1 MELGLSFGGTV
12 GGGLPNCRI
21 RCNGTR
27 IQVGSRDFTSASE
40 ALQAYLDQYSGVTAR
55 LSVPYKRDV
64 SDLLDP
70 KSILHMT
77 ADRSLQTGI
86 RDTEIEMKLADTRNN
101 INNSYDRMEKSSK
114 LRAKAQDALNRSG
127 ELLHQIQT
135 EDLGQQ
141 KSLSDVDSLSTD
153 VLMSMNPVAGYTER
167 KHVYSYKTPKTHQ
180 KSVGIQEPLTNRSD
194 NAKDFFNRRP
204 PSSYSKTGSIPLRE
218 RSRSVSPSSS
228 RQNEKLFKKP
238 QKWIKDPNVTD
249 TKAPSWIDA
258 LDITDPSDSFWSKR
272 DLRSGRPPPSWVNG
286 LEGSDI
292 TSLASQPMH
301 TVGVSEL
308 LGNYD
313 SNRDK
318 TMTSLPGLKYEDL
331 MKSPRKSRSVK
342 DKYDLTSQLP
352 REVLES
358 GKKLNSSDILEQ
370 YLDNASDKKSDSILD
385 SLKGDRVPRC
395 SSLDT
400 EALIAGM
407 SAPIHHEI
415 AGASPITGTP
425 LKSRRPRSP
434 DTDIVLEGDRP
445 WEKQVAFKSPVYVDE
460 DTSDSDVKAPTY
472 TGRHQPGSLET
483 LKNMLYKLQ
492 SEESGS
498 SREKLL
504 AARDE
509 LNMSNEEL
517 EDALK
522 DYNFDDEP
530 GGKSLEKALTH
541 LTKLKS
547 LVKDGKALRSR
558 SPSPH
563 VRLQS
568 RSPSPHHRYS
578 SPTYIPPT

>member
-1 MELGLSFGGTV
+1 MSQGGTV

-40 ALQAYLDQYSGVTAR
+40 ALQAYLDQYSGVTSR

-77 ADRSLQTGI
+77 ADRSLQTGV
-86 RDTEIEMKLADTRNN
+86 RDTEMEMRLADNKHN
-101 INNSYDRMEKSSK
+101 ITNTYDRMEKSSK
-114 LRAKAQDALNRSG
+114 LRAEAEDALNRSG
-127 ELLHQIQT
+127 ELLHQIQN
-135 EDLGQQ
+135 DDIRPQNNG
-141 KSLSDVDSLSTD
+141 SDIGSMSTD
-153 VLMSMNPVAGYTER
+153 VLMSMNPLAGYSER
-167 KHVYSYKTPKTHQ
+167 KHIYSYKRPKQ
-180 KSVGIQEPLTNRSD
+180 KQEPLTNRSD
-194 NAKDFFNRRP
+194 NANDFFNKRP
-204 PSSYSKTGSIPLRE
+204 PSSFNTRAGSIPLRE
-218 RSRSVSPSSS
+218 RSRSVSPSTS

-258 LDITDPSDSFWSKR
+258 LDITDPADSLWSKR
-272 DLRSGRPPPSWVNG
+272 DMRSGRPPPSWVNG

-292 TSLASQPMH
+292 TSLASQPVH

-308 LGNYD
+308 LGNNDSFRENTMNSGLTYD
-313 SNRDK
+313 
-318 TMTSLPGLKYEDL
+318 DL
-331 MKSPRKSRSVK
+331 MKSPRKSRRCK

-352 REVLES
+352 KEVMES
-358 GKKLNSSDILEQ
+358 GRNLENSSDILEK
-370 YLDNASDKKSDSILD
+370 YLDNTSGKKSDSILD
-385 SLKGDRVPRC
+385 SLKGDNRAPRC

-407 SAPIHHEI
+407 SAPLHNEI

-425 LKSRRPRSP
+425 LKSRRPQSP
-434 DTDIVLEGDRP
+434 DTDLVLEGDRP

-483 LKNMLYKLQ
+483 LKHMLYKLQ
-492 SEESGS
+492 SEDSSS
-498 SREKLL
+498 SREKIL
-504 AARDE
+504 AAQEE

-517 EDALK
+517 EDALR

-530 GGKSLEKALTH
+530 GGKSLETALTH
-541 LTKLKS
+541 LTKLKT

-563 VRLQS
+563 
-568 RSPSPHHRYS
+568 HRYS
-578 SPTYIPPT
+578 SKSPSRIPLE